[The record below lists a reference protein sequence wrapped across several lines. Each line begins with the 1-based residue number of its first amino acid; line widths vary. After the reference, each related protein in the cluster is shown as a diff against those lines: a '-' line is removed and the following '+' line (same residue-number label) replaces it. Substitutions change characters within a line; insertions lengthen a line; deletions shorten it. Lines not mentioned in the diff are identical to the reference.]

1 MARNS
6 LYNDLTGM
14 KFGALKVL
22 KRHEGKT
29 DISKSCYWIC
39 QCDCGNIVYVEKY
52 KLATG
57 HTLSCGCLR
66 KELAKE
72 RSKNEQ

>member
-1 MARNS
+1 MW
-6 LYNDLTGM
+6 
-14 KFGALKVL
+14 KC
-22 KRHEGKT
+22 E
-29 DISKSCYWIC
+29 
-39 QCDCGNIVYVEKY
+39 CDCGNIVYVEKY